1 MNNPIFLIVVAQMFG
16 TSLWFSTNG
25 VLKQIERIW
34 LLSTSDLG
42 LLTNSVQFGFIVGT
56 LLFSVTGF
64 ADKFKPSRIV
74 MLCCFLGA
82 TSNALIIFEEISFT
96 FVIFSRLIVG
106 AALAGIYP
114 IGMKLIISWN
124 PQRAP
129 NTLGLL
135 VGMLVLGSS
144 LPYLIRALGI
154 SFDWQYTVI
163 LTSGLCYIA
172 GITIYF
178 MGDGPHLIINKKPSF
193 RLLDQ
198 FSELLKN
205 RKYIASAVGY
215 FGHMWELYAFWT
227 CVPILIAI
235 SVSQHQIQDQEFIVS
250 LLSFLIIGLG
260 FISCVIGGILAK
272 SLKSSRVASLSLTF
286 SLSICLIYPLL
297 GNVSFFLDLVL
308 LMLWGFFVISDS
320 PQFSAISAS
329 VCPQHLVGTALTTQN
344 CVGFSISMITIFLT
358 THFHEYLG
366 LYFVWILLPGPVLG
380 LIFFSRQ
387 FGFLRLKAYSISQ
400 H

>member
-1 MNNPIFLIVVAQMFG
+1 MNNPILLIVLAQMFG

-25 VLKQIERIW
+25 VLKQIEQIW
-34 LLSTSDLG
+34 SLSTSDLG
-42 LLTNSVQFGFIVGT
+42 LLTNSVQFGFIIGT
-56 LLFSVTGF
+56 LIFSVTGF

-82 TSNALIIFEEISFT
+82 TFNALIIFEEISFT
-96 FVIFSRLIVG
+96 FVIFSRLVVG
-106 AALAGIYP
+106 VALAGIYP

-124 PQRAP
+124 PQKAP

-154 SFDWQYTVI
+154 SFDWHYTVMI
-163 LTSGLCYIA
+163 TSGLCYIA
-172 GITIYF
+172 GVTIYL
-178 MGDGPHLIINKKPSF
+178 MGDGPHLVTYKKPSF

-198 FSELLKN
+198 VSELLRN

-235 SVSQHQIQDQEFIVS
+235 SVSQHEIDKQEFIIS

-260 FISCVIGGILAK
+260 FISCVLGGILAK
-272 SLKSSRVASLSLTF
+272 PFGSSRVASLSLAL

-297 GNVSFFLDLVL
+297 GNLSFFLDLFL
-308 LMLWGFFVISDS
+308 LMLWGFFVISES

-329 VCPQHLVGTALTTQN
+329 VCPKHLVGTALTTQN

-358 THFHEYLG
+358 THFHETLG
-366 LYFVWILLPGPVLG
+366 LYFVWILLPGPILG
-380 LIFFSRQ
+380 LIFFSSQ
-387 FGFLRLKAYSISQ
+387 FGFFKLKTS
-400 H
+400 